1 MEMTK
6 YNSDSGNRDLSSEK
20 SYTKDTPS
28 NEILQKAIELKA
40 CLIVKTSYINND
52 KPGAW
57 YIKGY
62 NKHYTYQ
69 EIKSKIEENVK
80 EINLTEN
87 TIKIDKEIMHTFNN
101 DIIFE
106 DF

>member
-20 SYTKDTPS
+20 SYTKDTPF

-62 NKHYTYQ
+62 NKHYTYK

-80 EINLTEN
+80 NKKHTRRECYLINYSN
-87 TIKIDKEIMHTFNN
+87 
-101 DIIFE
+101 
-106 DF
+106 